1 MGHMYIRHA
10 VGSRLLWDSLKHN
23 CRYTVDQ
30 LDTNWK
36 FVIEV
41 TDDALAEQVMAN
53 RNDLNLFIV
62 ADHDPNHKTWYYS
75 SEGIAEYDAKSR
87 QITIIAD
94 KELSYLV

>member
-1 MGHMYIRHA
+1 
-10 VGSRLLWDSLKHN
+10 
-23 CRYTVDQ
+23 
-30 LDTNWK
+30 
-36 FVIEV
+36 
-41 TDDALAEQVMAN
+41 MAN

-75 SEGIAEYDAKSR
+75 SEGMAEYDAKSR